1 MSSATTNPSASPYM
15 GLKLFNVTT
24 SPWDIANVPD
34 DVLLE
39 IILKATPRDL
49 LVFQV
54 LSRRFRRILNDNMR
68 CWKQARENM
77 DPPVPPPPQV
87 DAAGVWSE
95 SAYFQFIFE
104 GGECCVKSCK
114 KWTTRFPCSYALRL
128 RVCSDRCYAVLHRH
142 YDSVARKINNSY
154 LTSVAIPGRRG
165 LRQMGQTQRLHFRD
179 WLPYDEREM
188 TNYRM
193 YRVCAVATADQEWFS
208 ARAITEKRSARPPV
222 SVLRTVP
229 ELKDQY
235 RLRAEALPRIIENA
249 RALQQ
254 WAEAFEE
261 ARKALHLINITFLK
275 EVISPREQIPYR
287 KLLKTATVCKALES
301 FSISCTKLDIR
312 SWCAMR
318 SAALK
323 EYKASR

>member
-1 MSSATTNPSASPYM
+1 MPSATTDPPASSHM
-15 GLKLFNVTT
+15 GLKLFNVII

-49 LVFQV
+49 LAFHV
-54 LSRRFRRILNDNMR
+54 LSRRFRRILNDNLR

-77 DPPVPPPPQV
+77 DPPVPPLPQV
-87 DAAGVWSE
+87 DAAGAWTE
-95 SAYFQFIFE
+95 SAYAQFIFG

-142 YDSVARKINNSY
+142 YDQAARKINNSY

-208 ARAITEKRSARPPV
+208 ARAITEKRAARPPV
-222 SVLRTVP
+222 SVIRTVP
-229 ELKDQY
+229 ELKD
-235 RLRAEALPRIIENA
+235 NA
-249 RALQQ
+249 AALQE
-254 WAEAFEE
+254 WSKAFEE
-261 ARKALHLINITFLK
+261 ARKALDVINLTFIK

-287 KLLKTATVCKALES
+287 KLMKTTTLSKALES
-301 FSISCTKLDIR
+301 FGQSSARLDIR
-312 SWCAMR
+312 SWCAIR
-318 SAALK
+318 STTLK